1 MSEQINY
8 DEVQRGIELTK
19 AATARAWLELPR
31 IQETARKLGFD
42 VDKVTLGCVVN
53 EITADDGNA
62 FGPTISMGDNFKP
75 ERAIVGKQRL
85 FARLDWE
92 SGMDVVPEDIRNRL
106 KSVRDKLGKIDWTT
120 YEGFSEAYGI
130 WNKEVMGFVL
140 EQIKNNP
147 KIKEACDA
155 VNELDEAVENGQM
168 LQ

>member
-1 MSEQINY
+1 MSEQVNY
-8 DEVQRGIELTK
+8 EEVQRGIEMTK
-19 AATARAWLELPR
+19 DATARPWQELPK

-53 EITADDGNA
+53 EITTDDGNA
-62 FGPTISMGDNFKP
+62 FGPTILMGDNFKP

-120 YEGFSEAYGI
+120 FEGFSNAYAI
-130 WNKEVMGFVL
+130 WNKEAMEFVL
-140 EQIKNNP
+140 GQIKTNP
-147 KIKEACDA
+147 KIKEACDT
-155 VNELDEAVENGQM
+155 VNELDEAVENRQM
-168 LQ
+168 G